1 VQETCLLPSLLFL
14 PAVEAA
20 LLAVNVAIDG
30 GVAEEIVAAL
40 QNDVL
45 DLKDVMPDI
54 SEYYC
59 DGLVKKKN
67 EKQDV
72 SQFCLFYHIY

>member
-1 VQETCLLPSLLFL
+1 M
-14 PAVEAA
+14 
-20 LLAVNVAIDG
+20 AVNVAIDG

-40 QNDVL
+40 QSDVL
-45 DLKDVMPDI
+45 EFKDVTPDI
-54 SEYYC
+54 AEYYC

-72 SQFCLFYHIY
+72 SCVLVIIISYSLHICI

>member
-1 VQETCLLPSLLFL
+1 LST
-14 PAVEAA
+14 VEAA

-45 DLKDVMPDI
+45 DLKDVMSDI
-54 SEYYC
+54 AEYYC
-59 DGLVKKKN
+59 DGLVKKKS

-72 SQFCLFYHIY
+72 CQFYLCAVLVHLCFLPAFD